1 MRFGTNIYPTMTIS
15 DLIKEGEGFR
25 DSIENSTHGIGKIQ
39 DSNKFY
45 LWVERV
51 VRYLG
56 QSVPEDISIERFMHF
71 SNQINPIHCSISSFD
86 GLLNIL
92 RAVEEMP
99 DVVTADDLV
108 HTKKNHDGISIQT
121 NVKQEQ
127 TQNQAQTVN
136 VLESALK
143 DSFAPYQLEEL
154 KEILKS
160 DQSREDK
167 RKSMMEKLKSFG
179 SDVASGV
186 LANILSN
193 PEVISMLIV

>member
-1 MRFGTNIYPTMTIS
+1 MTITE
-15 DLIKEGEGFR
+15 LIKEGEEFR
-25 DSIENSTHGIGKIQ
+25 DSIGDSTHGIGKIQ
-39 DSNKFY
+39 DSSKFY

-56 QSVPEDISIERFMHF
+56 QSVPKDISIERFMHY
-71 SNQINPIHCSISSFD
+71 SNQINPIYCSKSSFE

-92 RAVEEMP
+92 RAVEEVT

-108 HTKKNHDGISIQT
+108 HRKKDDDKISIQT

-127 TQNQAQTVN
+127 NQNQTQTVT
-136 VLESALK
+136 VLEAALK
-143 DSFAPYQLEEL
+143 DSFAPFQLEEL

-160 DQSREDK
+160 NQPREVK
-167 RKSMMEKLKSFG
+167 RKSLMEKLKSFG
-179 SDVASGV
+179 GDVASGV

-193 PEVISMLIV
+193 PEVLSMFV

>member
-1 MRFGTNIYPTMTIS
+1 MTITE
-15 DLIKEGEGFR
+15 LIKEGEVFR
-25 DSIENSTHGIGKIQ
+25 DSINDSSQRAGKIKES
-39 DSNKFY
+39 DKYY

-56 QSVPEDISIERFMHF
+56 QTIPEDISIERFMHY
-71 SNQINPIHCSISSFD
+71 SRQINPSFCHKSSFE

-92 RAVEEMP
+92 RAVEELP
-99 DVVTADDLV
+99 DLVTADDLV
-108 HTKKNHDGISIQT
+108 HRKKDNDKISIQT

-127 TQNQAQTVN
+127 TQNQTQTVN
-136 VLESALK
+136 VLEAALK
-143 DSFAPYQLEEL
+143 DSFAPFQLEEL

-160 DQSREDK
+160 NQPREDK
-167 RKSMMEKLKSFG
+167 RKSLMEKLKSFG

-193 PEVISMLIV
+193 PEILSMFV

>member
-1 MRFGTNIYPTMTIS
+1 MTITE
-15 DLIKEGEGFR
+15 LIKEGEAFR
-25 DSIENSTHGIGKIQ
+25 DTINDSPQRAGKIQ
-39 DSNKFY
+39 ESSKYY

-56 QSVPEDISIERFMHF
+56 QTIPEDISIERFMLH
-71 SNQINPIHCSISSFD
+71 SRQVNPSFCHKASFE

-92 RAVEEMP
+92 RAVEELP
-99 DVVTADDLV
+99 DIVTNDDLV
-108 HTKKNHDGISIQT
+108 HRKKDDDKISIHT

-127 TQNQAQTVN
+127 NQKQSQTVN
-136 VLESALK
+136 VLETALQ
-143 DSFAPYQLEEL
+143 DSFAPFQLNEL

-160 DQSREDK
+160 DQSKEDK
-167 RKSMMEKLKSFG
+167 RKNLMEKLRSFG

-193 PEVISMLIV
+193 PAVISMLI

>member
-1 MRFGTNIYPTMTIS
+1 MTITE
-15 DLIKEGEGFR
+15 LIKEGEEFR
-25 DSIENSTHGIGKIQ
+25 DSINDSSQRAGKIQ
-39 DSNKFY
+39 DTTKY
-45 LWVERV
+45 HLWVERV

-56 QSVPEDISIERFMHF
+56 QTVPEDISIERFMHY
-71 SNQINPIHCSISSFD
+71 SYNINPTYCYKQSFD

-92 RAVEEMP
+92 RAVEELP
-99 DVVTADDLV
+99 DVVIADDLV
-108 HTKKNHDGISIQT
+108 HRKKDDDKISIQT

-136 VLESALK
+136 VLETALK
-143 DSFAPYQLEEL
+143 DSFAPFQLEEL

-160 DQSREDK
+160 NQPREDK
-167 RKSMMEKLKSFG
+167 RKSLMEKLKSFG

-193 PEVISMLIV
+193 PEVLSMFV

>member
-1 MRFGTNIYPTMTIS
+1 MTITE
-15 DLIKEGEGFR
+15 LIKEGEVFR
-25 DSIENSTHGIGKIQ
+25 DSINDSSQQAGKIKES
-39 DSNKFY
+39 DKYY

-56 QSVPEDISIERFMHF
+56 QTIPKDISIERFMHY
-71 SNQINPIHCSISSFD
+71 SRQINPSFCYKSSFE

-92 RAVEEMP
+92 RAVEELP
-99 DVVTADDLV
+99 NIVTADDLV
-108 HTKKNHDGISIQT
+108 HRKKDNDKISIQT

-127 TQNQAQTVN
+127 TQNQTQTVN
-136 VLESALK
+136 VLEAALK

-160 DQSREDK
+160 DQPREDK
-167 RKSMMEKLKSFG
+167 RKSLMEKLKSFG
-179 SDVASGV
+179 SDVASGA

-193 PEVISMLIV
+193 PEVLSMFV

>member
-1 MRFGTNIYPTMTIS
+1 MTITE
-15 DLIKEGEGFR
+15 LIKEGEEFR
-25 DSIENSTHGIGKIQ
+25 DSIGDSTHGIGKIQ
-39 DSNKFY
+39 DSSKFY

-56 QSVPEDISIERFMHF
+56 QTVPKDISIERFMHY
-71 SNQINPIHCSISSFD
+71 SNQINPIHCSKSSFE

-92 RAVEEMP
+92 RAVEELP
-99 DVVTADDLV
+99 DVVIADDLV
-108 HTKKNHDGISIQT
+108 HRKKDDDKISIQT

-136 VLESALK
+136 VLETALK
-143 DSFAPYQLEEL
+143 DSFAPFQLEEL

-160 DQSREDK
+160 NQPREDK
-167 RKSMMEKLKSFG
+167 RKSLMEKLKSFG

-193 PEVISMLIV
+193 PEVLSMVV

>member
-1 MRFGTNIYPTMTIS
+1 MTITV
-15 DLIKEGEGFR
+15 LIKEGEEFR
-25 DSIENSTHGIGKIQ
+25 DSIGDSTHGIGKIQ
-39 DSNKFY
+39 DSSKFY

-56 QSVPEDISIERFMHF
+56 QTVPKDISIERFMHY
-71 SNQINPIHCSISSFD
+71 SNQINPIHCNKSSFE

-92 RAVEEMP
+92 RAVEELP
-99 DVVTADDLV
+99 DVVIADDLV
-108 HTKKNHDGISIQT
+108 HRKKDDDKISIQT

-136 VLESALK
+136 VLETALK
-143 DSFAPYQLEEL
+143 DSFAPFQLEEL

-160 DQSREDK
+160 NQPREDK
-167 RKSMMEKLKSFG
+167 RKSLMEKLKSFG

-193 PEVISMLIV
+193 PEVLSMFV